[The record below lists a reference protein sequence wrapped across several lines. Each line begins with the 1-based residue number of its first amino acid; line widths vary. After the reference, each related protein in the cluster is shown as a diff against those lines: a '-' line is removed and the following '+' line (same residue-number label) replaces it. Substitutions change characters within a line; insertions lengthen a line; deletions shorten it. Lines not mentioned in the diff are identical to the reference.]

1 MRQEQEKNQSTYD
14 GLLLVDKP
22 QEWTSHDVC
31 DFLRRTFHFKKVGHA
46 GTLDPMATGL
56 LIMLIGRATK
66 RSNDLLGL
74 DKSYEGTIEL
84 GVKTDT
90 HDRKGKVIEE
100 KEWSH
105 ISLEEVQSKI
115 EHFTGDLL
123 QVPPMVSALKHKGQ
137 RLYKLAR
144 KGQEVEREAR
154 PVKVYR
160 FDLHQMKDQFIDF
173 AVTVSKGT
181 YVRTLAND
189 LGEELGT
196 VATLSALRRTTIGSY
211 QVDKSLTVDDLKKMS
226 IEEVK
231 THMIPMSQ
239 IISNACHS
247 PS

>member
-1 MRQEQEKNQSTYD
+1 MKQVNEKNQFIVD

-22 QEWTSHDVC
+22 SEWTSHDVC
-31 DFLRRTFHFKKVGHA
+31 DFLRRVFHIKKVGHA

-56 LIMLIGRATK
+56 LVMLLGHATK

-105 ISLEEVQSKI
+105 ITFEDVQSKI
-115 EHFTGDLL
+115 EQFSGDLL

-144 KGQEVEREAR
+144 KGQEVEREPR
-154 PVKVYR
+154 PIKVYR

-173 AVTVSKGT
+173 SMAVSKGT

-211 QVDKSLTVDDLKKMS
+211 QVGKSLTVEALQKMS
-226 IEEVK
+226 PEEFKAHV
-231 THMIPMSQ
+231 IPMSQ